1 MEFNQLIVREFL
13 KANPSVTD
21 TPEVLR
27 KELKGT
33 ITRGVLLWRDSV
45 DADYRGTTF
54 FNYEVPDL
62 SKIFQGLG
70 TIILYVWKPITNRD
84 VAKALFEY
92 YGLVCDYNDIVPT
105 AISYNPLPDT
115 VTLVAS
121 ASATTVKGSVT
132 IYLRQA
138 VKDLA
143 DIITTTEV
151 DALVDKY
158 PLTYSYR
165 SLISP
170 YDDIGLVAIKK
181 YYGFDFTE
189 FRNYLKN
196 QSTAQYS
203 NYMRQDFDFG
213 DGTVGPFINHP
224 IIRSEMDA
232 PLWKRWDSATDR
244 VLNYNLIICIYNG
257 PASGWPEANP
267 AYDRVVVWKPRDAYS
282 VMGNILMHYN
292 L

>member
-45 DADYRGTTF
+45 DADYRGTKF
-54 FNYEVPDL
+54 FNYEIPDL
-62 SKIFQGLG
+62 GKLFQGLG
-70 TIILYVWKPITNRD
+70 TVVLYVWKPTTHRD

-151 DALVDKY
+151 DAVVDKY
-158 PLTYSYR
+158 PLTS
-165 SLISP
+165 SGFVLP
-170 YDDIGLVAIKK
+170 KK

-189 FRNYLKN
+189 FRDYLKN
-196 QSTAQYS
+196 QSTAQYW
-203 NYMRQDFDFG
+203 NEMPANTPMG
-213 DGTVGPFINHP
+213 DGTTGYIINHP
-224 IIRSEMDA
+224 AVRDEMDS
-232 PLWKRWDSATDR
+232 PSWIRTGSSYGTDKFD
-244 VLNYNLIICIYNG
+244 LTAMQCFYNG
-257 PASGWPEANP
+257 PASGWPDANP
-267 AYDRVVVWKPRDAYS
+267 AYDRVIVWRPINVVS
-282 VMGNILMHYN
+282 TVGHVLMHYN

>member
-13 KANPSVTD
+13 KANPSITD
-21 TPEVLR
+21 IPEVLR

-33 ITRGVLLWRDSV
+33 NTRGVLLWRDNV
-45 DADYRGTTF
+45 DADYRGTAF
-54 FNYEVPDL
+54 FNYEIPDL
-62 SKIFQGLG
+62 GKIFQGLG

-132 IYLRQA
+132 IYLRQV

-151 DALVDKY
+151 DGVVDKY
-158 PLTYSYR
+158 PMTN
-165 SLISP
+165 P
-170 YDDIGLVAIKK
+170 KLVLEKC

-189 FRNYLKN
+189 FRNVFKDYPSGYTLGSVS
-196 QSTAQYS
+196 STMFELINNPVVRAETANIS
-203 NYMRQDFDFG
+203 WGRAI
-213 DGTVGPFINHP
+213 TVDIPY
-224 IIRSEMDA
+224 DA
-232 PLWKRWDSATDR
+232 NELQC
-244 VLNYNLIICIYNG
+244 VYHG
-257 PASGWPEANP
+257 PASGYPEANP
-267 AYDRVVVWKPRDAYS
+267 AYTNCCVWKDKRS
-282 VMGNILMHYN
+282 TNTNLGRIFMHYN
-292 L
+292 P

>member
-13 KANPSVTD
+13 KANPSITD
-21 TPEVLR
+21 IPEVLR

-33 ITRGVLLWRDSV
+33 NTRGVLLWRASDT
-45 DADYRGTTF
+45 AKYKGTKF
-54 FNYEVPDL
+54 FNYTIPDL
-62 SKIFQGLG
+62 GKLFQGLG
-70 TIILYVWKPITNRD
+70 TIVLYVWKPTTHRD

-92 YGLVCDYNDIVPT
+92 YGLVYDPNDIIPT

-115 VTLVAS
+115 VTLTAS
-121 ASATTVKGSVT
+121 GTATTVKGSVT
-132 IYLRQA
+132 IYLRQT

-143 DIITTTEV
+143 DLITTTEV

-158 PLTYSYR
+158 PLTYSYGSR
-165 SLISP
+165 IPP

-181 YYGFDFTE
+181 YYGFDFTD
-189 FRNYLKN
+189 FRDELKN
-196 QSTAQYS
+196 QSTAQYN
-203 NYMRQDFDFG
+203 NYMRQNFDFG
-213 DGTVGPFINHP
+213 DGTVGPLINHP

-232 PLWKRWDSATDR
+232 PLWIRWDSATAW
-244 VLNYNLIICIYNG
+244 VLNYNVIICIYNG

-267 AYDRVVVWKPRDAYS
+267 AYDRVVVWNPRDAYS